1 MSNVL
6 ETAEKETVRSEILDT
21 CNMAAQIGADTKV
34 LRAVLKKIGYD
45 LPDEEIMRQVDY
57 LEQKGLVKTSEIG
70 NSRLGIKRTVVT
82 ITAAGIDYLEGNTP
96 DIPGIG

>member
-57 LEQKGLVKTSEIG
+57 LEQKGLVKTNEIG
-70 NSRLGIKRTVVT
+70 NARLGIKRTVVT

>member
-70 NSRLGIKRTVVT
+70 NARLGIKRTVVT